1 MGPIRVL
8 IVDDSAIMRKVIA
21 QSLSS
26 ESDIRVIGT
35 AGDATTAREKIQ
47 ELHPDVLTLDLQ
59 MPNEDGL
66 TFLKSLKGLDPVRV
80 VVLSSQLQHSPN
92 TLTEVLGCGAM
103 DVLAKPVNR
112 VGWTEVGTILAQKL
126 RRASNHGS
134 RERRASAPNVES
146 APLPAQKCSLTRP
159 LIVIGASTGG
169 PEALTELLLGLPAE
183 CPPVVITQHMP
194 AHFSRAFAARLD
206 RMCRLVVKEAENGDL
221 ILPGRALIAP
231 GGFHLL
237 VRRVGGVLQA
247 VLEDSDP
254 VCFQRPSVDVM
265 FRSVAEAVGSES
277 IGVLLTGMGSDG
289 AEGLQKLR
297 SEGAHTI
304 AQDESSS
311 IVFGM
316 PRAAIRLGAAEKVLP
331 LSAIA
336 PQLTRWFST
345 FTPAFRTAG

>member
-1 MGPIRVL
+1 MGLIRVL

-92 TLTEVLGCGAM
+92 TGSQEVLGCGAM

-126 RRASNHGS
+126 RRASVQGA
-134 RERRASAPNVES
+134 RDRRASVSTAEPAAP
-146 APLPAQKCSLTRP
+146 PAQRGSLTRP
-159 LIVIGASTGG
+159 LIAIGASTGG

-206 RMCRLVVKEAENGDL
+206 RMCRLAVKEAENGDL

-231 GGFHLL
+231 GGYHLI
-237 VRRVGGVLQA
+237 VRRAGGVLHA
-247 VLEDSDP
+247 LLEDSDP
-254 VCFQRPSVDVM
+254 VCFQKPSVDVM
-265 FRSVAEAVGSES
+265 FRSVAESVGSES

-289 AEGLQKLR
+289 AEGLQRLR
-297 SEGAHTI
+297 SDGGPY
-304 AQDESSS
+304 DCP
-311 IVFGM
+311 G
-316 PRAAIRLGAAEKVLP
+316 
-331 LSAIA
+331 
-336 PQLTRWFST
+336 
-345 FTPAFRTAG
+345 